1 LTNKAF
7 VWLVVFQFVV
17 YSVLS
22 VVAFIAW
29 AMAFT
34 QNLSMAELIVG
45 EYIRGHLLRWTTQ
58 FPLWGV
64 FILISGVLSLVAVW
78 PLRHSR
84 REGAYMG
91 IVSFSIGFITNV
103 IFAQNIL
110 VHTLIGALIG
120 WTLLAPL
127 VLLIISEKVSCQARG

>member
-17 YSVLS
+17 YSFLS

-34 QNLSMAELIVG
+34 QNLSMVKLIVG
-45 EYIRGHLLRWTTQ
+45 QYIRGHLVRWTTQ

-64 FILISGVLSLVAVW
+64 FMLISGVLSLVAVW
-78 PLRHSR
+78 SPWHSR
-84 REGAYMG
+84 REGAYIG
-91 IVSFSIGFITNV
+91 IVSFSTGFITNI

-127 VLLIISEKVSCQARG
+127 VLLMISEKGKLPSTR